1 MWGARL
7 SPERA
12 RAQTSR
18 LDGLRRHSGSA
29 AGLGVLVQRRGGGG
43 GAAGRTP
50 AKNWM
55 ALRRDLAALPWVLAG
70 PHDVVIAPPQ
80 RPAFLAAL
88 RAAGAHGLPAF
99 LPSVPCGRAI
109 AGHRPYGVPGAHLR
123 RSLVARCRDDVA
135 VCRTGDEVR
144 AAVARL
150 GRPATVLKTEYS
162 AAGFGVRKKGSLRGS
177 YPNLK
182 EDPPFSTSSV
192 PWGHPP
198 VVDLRPLPPC

>member
-1 MWGARL
+1 MD
-7 SPERA
+7 SDDTP
-12 RAQTSR
+12 
-18 LDGLRRHSGSA
+18 A
-29 AGLGVLVQRRGGGG
+29 APPAWVYSYNAGVEVE
-43 GAAGRTP
+43 AAGRTP

-162 AAGFGVRKKGSLRGS
+162 AAGFGVRVCDGGAASLVAGAPP
-177 YPNLK
+177 YPYPYTYPYR
-182 EDPPFSTSSV
+182 DRYRYPY
-192 PWGHPP
+192 
-198 VVDLRPLPPC
+198 PCPCPYPYP